1 MTGRNKSFTLIII
14 LFLTSL
20 FLTMGYIYIEDTKH
34 LLISEVKIHIKEV
47 AIQGSQLAQRQIE
60 KDLDV
65 LNIFSNY
72 YASNPDIPNEEKMK
86 NLLDEMENQKFYT
99 MAIVD
104 INGNAENTKGDKF
117 SVKNREFFKN
127 SIKGKKYVSSPY
139 VDEVNKS
146 IKKIAI
152 SVPLLNND
160 KVVGVLYCTYN
171 INTLMKLI
179 NVSFYENNSISY
191 VVKNDGTIILHPQG
205 DSLSKNIYKLLKQ
218 DNDIQEVNRLK
229 KELQENKTG
238 ATVLNMLEER
248 RYLGYATMDNGNSK
262 NNYIKDWNLIFSIPE
277 TVVFSNSEQIIN
289 RAIYAV
295 LFIVLIFIAI
305 IFYIIYIKKSNEKEI
320 LSLAY
325 EDKVTYIG
333 NQNKFYRECSKYL
346 LDKPSLNY
354 IIVYFDINNFKMI
367 NDTFGYE
374 FGDNLLITIAKALKE
389 ELTEGEVYA
398 RLSSDYF
405 AIFCDYKNGRNK
417 ILRKLDS
424 IRNNIESN
432 LSIVFEISL
441 CVGIYFVEEGEVDI
455 QKAVNKANMAR
466 SVAKGKNINY
476 AIYNEDVRN
485 KLSEESMILDDIKIA
500 LVKNQFEVYYQPKF
514 SLVNGEMIGS
524 EALIRWN
531 HPEHGFISPAVFI
544 PIAEKSKL
552 ILKIGRFVFERVCT
566 DLSEWKKQGKNIVPV
581 SVNLSRVELYQP
593 DIVKF
598 INKTIQMYNLSSD
611 FIEIEITETVAINEL
626 NILKNV
632 LNDLRKHGFSI
643 SMDDFGTGYSSIS
656 CLRDM
661 PIDILKLDKSFL
673 GGIEHDERSRNI
685 AKSIV
690 SLAKSLDL
698 VVIIEGVESKEQAE
712 LMKQFGCDLVQGFYF
727 ARPMPAKNFLD
738 LL

>member
-34 LLISEVKIHIKEV
+34 LLISEAKIHIKEV

-117 SVKNREFFKN
+117 SVKDREFFKN

-191 VVKNDGTIILHPQG
+191 VVRNDGTIILHPQE

-218 DNDIQEVNRLK
+218 DNDIQEVNILK

-238 ATVLNMLEER
+238 AIVLNMLEEG
-248 RYLGYATMDNGNSK
+248 RYLGYATMDNGNSE

-295 LFIVLIFIAI
+295 LFTVLVFIAI

-417 ILRKLDS
+417 IIRKLDS

-566 DLSEWKKQGKNIVPV
+566 DLSEWKKQGKKIVPV

-611 FIEIEITETVAINEL
+611 LIEIEITETVAINEL

-632 LNDLRKHGFSI
+632 LNELRKYGFSI

-673 GGIEHDERSRNI
+673 DGIEHDERSRNI

>member
-1 MTGRNKSFTLIII
+1 M
-14 LFLTSL
+14 
-20 FLTMGYIYIEDTKH
+20 
-34 LLISEVKIHIKEV
+34 SEAKIHIKEV
-47 AIQGSQLAQRQIE
+47 AVQGSQLAQRQIE

-72 YASNPDIPNEEKMK
+72 YALNQDIPNEEKMK

-117 SVKNREFFKN
+117 SVKDREFFKN

-146 IKKIAI
+146 IKKITI

-191 VVKNDGTIILHPQG
+191 VVRNDGTIILHPQE

-218 DNDIQEVNRLK
+218 DNDIREINRLK

-248 RYLGYATMDNGNSK
+248 RYLGYATMDNGNSE

-295 LFIVLIFIAI
+295 LFIILIFIAI

-325 EDKVTYIG
+325 EDKVTHIG

-405 AIFCDYKNGRNK
+405 AIFCDYKNGKNK
-417 ILRKLDS
+417 RIRKIDS

-514 SLVNGEMIGS
+514 SLVTGEMIGS

-552 ILKIGRFVFERVCT
+552 ILKIGRFVFERVCN
-566 DLSEWKKQGKNIVPV
+566 DLSEWKKQGKKIVPV
-581 SVNLSRVELYQP
+581 SINLSRVELYQP

-611 FIEIEITETVAINEL
+611 LIEIEITETVAINEL

-632 LNDLRKHGFSI
+632 LNELRKYGFSI

-673 GGIEHDERSRNI
+673 NGIEHDERSRNI

>member
-34 LLISEVKIHIKEV
+34 LLISEAKIHIKEV

-117 SVKNREFFKN
+117 SVKDREFFKN

-191 VVKNDGTIILHPQG
+191 VVRNDGTIILHPQE
-205 DSLSKNIYKLLKQ
+205 DSLLKNIYKLLKQ

-238 ATVLNMLEER
+238 ATVLNMLEEG
-248 RYLGYATMDNGNSK
+248 RYLGYATMDNGNSE

-295 LFIVLIFIAI
+295 LFTVLVFIAI

-417 ILRKLDS
+417 IIRKLDS

-441 CVGIYFVEEGEVDI
+441 CVGIYFVEEDEVDI

-566 DLSEWKKQGKNIVPV
+566 DLSEWKKQGKKIVPV

-611 FIEIEITETVAINEL
+611 LIEIEITETVAINEL

-632 LNDLRKHGFSI
+632 LNELRKYGFSI

-673 GGIEHDERSRNI
+673 DGIEHDERSRNI

>member
-1 MTGRNKSFTLIII
+1 M
-14 LFLTSL
+14 
-20 FLTMGYIYIEDTKH
+20 TMGYIYIEDTKH
-34 LLISEVKIHIKEV
+34 LLMSEAKIHIKEV
-47 AIQGSQLAQRQIE
+47 AVQGSQLAQRQIE

-117 SVKNREFFKN
+117 SVKDREFFKN

-179 NVSFYENNSISY
+179 NISFYENNSISY
-191 VVKNDGTIILHPQG
+191 VVKNNGTIILHPQG

-248 RYLGYATMDNGNSK
+248 RYLGYATMDNGNSE

-277 TVVFSNSEQIIN
+277 TVVFSNSKQIIN
-289 RAIYAV
+289 RAVYAV
-295 LFIVLIFIAI
+295 LSIVLIFIAI

-417 ILRKLDS
+417 IIRKLDN
-424 IRNNIESN
+424 IRSNIESN

-514 SLVNGEMIGS
+514 SLVTGEMIGS

-552 ILKIGRFVFERVCT
+552 ILKIGRFVFERVCN
-566 DLSEWKKQGKNIVPV
+566 DLYEWKKQGKKIVPV

-598 INKTIQMYNLSSD
+598 INKTIKMYNLSSD

-632 LNDLRKHGFSI
+632 LNELRTYGFSI

>member
-34 LLISEVKIHIKEV
+34 LLMSEAKIHIKEV

-117 SVKNREFFKN
+117 SVKDREFFKN

-205 DSLSKNIYKLLKQ
+205 DRLSKNIYKLLKQ

-248 RYLGYATMDNGNSK
+248 RYLGYATMDNGNSE
-262 NNYIKDWNLIFSIPE
+262 NNYIKNWNLIFSIPE

-305 IFYIIYIKKSNEKEI
+305 IFYINYIKKSNEKEI

-346 LDKPSLNY
+346 LDKQSLNY

-417 ILRKLDS
+417 IIRKLDS

-566 DLSEWKKQGKNIVPV
+566 DLSEWKKQGKKIVPV

-611 FIEIEITETVAINEL
+611 LIEIEITETVAINEL
-626 NILKNV
+626 NILKNI
-632 LNDLRKHGFSI
+632 LNELRKYGFSI

-673 GGIEHDERSRNI
+673 DGIEHDERSRNI